1 MISPAV
7 EEIVSTVVNQVI
19 SLLIVLKRRSPE
31 EVEVEEP
38 ATSAG
43 RTAINLGIV
52 LLNLPVEGGTASI
65 AGNLVIC
72 LRTVHR
78 KGNRGEVVEEGLVM
92 GVERKVTSLGTVLR
106 RLVGV
111 VVAVALTV
119 GKTVISYVFFT
130 FLST

>member
-7 EEIVSTVVNQVI
+7 EEIASIVANLVI
-19 SLLIVLKRRSPE
+19 SPLIVLKRRSLG

-38 ATSAG
+38 ATSAE
-43 RTAINLGIV
+43 TKVISLGIV
-52 LLNLPVEGGTASI
+52 LLNLPVEEGTASI
-65 AGNLVIC
+65 VVSLGIC
-72 LRTVHR
+72 LRTAPR
-78 KGNRGEVVEEGLVM
+78 RGSRGEVVEEGLVM

-119 GKTVISYVFFT
+119 VKTVI
-130 FLST
+130 L